1 MRRDS
6 IVWAMTDIA
15 DDLIREAKE
24 DTMRDERRIPSRT
37 ARLVLV
43 AAVIGMI
50 LAVSAGAFFV
60 IRNWDS
66 IFERRFQPTEEMKS
80 QMEGLV
86 DEPIAAS
93 TKNGVTLAV
102 EQTITDGSE
111 FYAVISMKLPEEFD
125 MSQLI
130 VSGEDEMELETLQ
143 MFSSYDE
150 ATGHWYTGPSTA
162 VALWFQAE
170 FPAEELDS
178 LTIQDVENSGMQYQ
192 EMMVGGSFLPKRV
205 DVANRT
211 AYYLLMTNVEG
222 QVDSYTVWF
231 EKVTLGDVDGEAIIP
246 GPFYVTW
253 TPSYDLSS
261 IVTQTME
268 RDGAEIGTLTLSPLS
283 ITMDIPELF
292 DTMDTPPEEEALEEF
307 YRIASGILTEE
318 ELEALERDP
327 VAFLENRKSINDYV
341 CVSIQYRDGS
351 SQELEVNCS
360 SEWDENSGN
369 VHVWARISLY
379 DVLGTFLDLDEVQ
392 SVTVN
397 DVVIQIPS

>member
-1 MRRDS
+1 M
-6 IVWAMTDIA
+6 
-15 DDLIREAKE
+15 
-24 DTMRDERRIPSRT
+24 
-37 ARLVLV
+37 
-43 AAVIGMI
+43 
-50 LAVSAGAFFV
+50 
-60 IRNWDS
+60 
-66 IFERRFQPTEEMKS
+66 
-80 QMEGLV
+80 
-86 DEPIAAS
+86 
-93 TKNGVTLAV
+93 
-102 EQTITDGSE
+102 
-111 FYAVISMKLPEEFD
+111 
-125 MSQLI
+125 
-130 VSGEDEMELETLQ
+130 
-143 MFSSYDE
+143 
-150 ATGHWYTGPSTA
+150 
-162 VALWFQAE
+162 
-170 FPAEELDS
+170 
-178 LTIQDVENSGMQYQ
+178 
-192 EMMVGGSFLPKRV
+192 GGSFLSKRV

-222 QVDSYTVWF
+222 QMDSYTVWF

-292 DTMDTPPEEEALEEF
+292 DTMDTPPEGEALEEF
-307 YRIASGILTEE
+307 YHIASGILTEE

-360 SEWDENSGN
+360 SAWDENSGN

-379 DVLGTFLDLDEVQ
+379 DVLGTFPAWTFLANVLVMERGLLLYFPEPLGGRRHFFGSGVALPVAHPVV
-392 SVTVN
+392 SVNERLFSGCLGLPQLVGGL
-397 DVVIQIPS
+397 